1 MTIARGRV
9 QEECV
14 EAVANIIAINRPD
27 FVPFR
32 HFG

>member
-14 EAVANIIAINRPD
+14 EAVANIRPD

-32 HFG
+32 HLG